1 MLAAKFKANAE
12 AKGIAV
18 VFVSSDQ
25 DESQFNEYY
34 GEMPWLALPF
44 SERQTKATLSTKY
57 GVQGIPTLV
66 VLDGKGELVTK
77 EGRGRLEEYFGPGG
91 DAPTAKEGCRI
102 LYRIRR
108 TPRPTLS

>member
-25 DESQFNEYY
+25 DESHFNEYY

-57 GVQGIPTLV
+57 GVQNIPTLV
-66 VLDGKGELVTK
+66 VLDGNGELVTK
-77 EGRGRLEEYFGPGG
+77 EGTIFSALACRNVSGRLEEYFGPGG
-91 DAPTAKEGCRI
+91 DAPTATEGCRI
-102 LYRIRR
+102 L
-108 TPRPTLS
+108 